1 MMHGTSEIWML
12 LKIRGRR
19 VNLLLLAR
27 GRSIR
32 LLLYKDF
39 RDSAIAIK
47 VKVKA
52 KGDHLQVE
60 DISGLTTRQGRGHV
74 TIAIN
79 LETSGGIVLRGRN
92 PRVMGHLSPS
102 HQWDVHQCSLF
113 RLTPPWAR
121 RDSINRRV
129 LHRAL
134 LLCSHGRWASA
145 WVEVEAGA
153 QKLGLQ
159 GSKGVS
165 MPLHRRL
172 RL

>member
-60 DISGLTTRQGRGHV
+60 DISGLTTR
-74 TIAIN
+74 
-79 LETSGGIVLRGRN
+79 
-92 PRVMGHLSPS
+92 
-102 HQWDVHQCSLF
+102 
-113 RLTPPWAR
+113 
-121 RDSINRRV
+121 
-129 LHRAL
+129 
-134 LLCSHGRWASA
+134 
-145 WVEVEAGA
+145 
-153 QKLGLQ
+153 
-159 GSKGVS
+159 
-165 MPLHRRL
+165 
-172 RL
+172 